1 MRFRQA
7 GLLAVCLSIACTAPF
22 RRGPL
27 PPQPAEVLIGRIFD
41 QAEKLVVF
49 EGWGELTLATPEQS
63 FRGSV
68 QLKFRQPDSLWVKVE
83 GPLGIDV
90 LHAVFHGDSTFLYY
104 PRDHV
109 AYRGGVSAVLDDR
122 LPVELEST
130 ETILRY
136 TGLFV
141 PGPAAS
147 GDTVNQEEG
156 RYHLRRAGGRRLIID
171 HRGPVVTHCVQWN
184 PDGTPLWTWEG
195 IRFRRTGPVRLP
207 ALIRLA
213 DYRQRQRMNL
223 FYERIRVNRK
233 LPAGWCELSIP
244 KGVEIIEY

>member
-1 MRFRQA
+1 M
-7 GLLAVCLSIACTAPF
+7 APF

-27 PPQPAEVLIGRIFD
+27 PPQSAADLIGRIFD

-49 EGWGELTLATPEQS
+49 EGWGELTLTTPEQA
-63 FRGSV
+63 FRGSI
-68 QLKFRQPDSLWVKVE
+68 QLKFRQPDSLWVKVK

-90 LHAVFHGDSTFLYY
+90 LHAVFHGDSSFLYY

-109 AYRGGVSAVLDDR
+109 AYRGRVGAILDDM

-141 PGPAAS
+141 PRPAAFE
-147 GDTVNQEEG
+147 DTVYQEGG
-156 RYHLRRAGGRRLIID
+156 RYHLRRAGRRHLIVD
-171 HRGPVVTHCVQWN
+171 HRGPVVTHCVQWER
-184 PDGTPLWTWEG
+184 DETPIWTWEG
-195 IRFRRTGPVRLP
+195 MRFRKYGPVRLP

-223 FYERIRVNRK
+223 FYERIWVNRK